1 MEVDMAI
8 ESLTKPEAT
17 FEAEAAR
24 AAPLAKRHE
33 GHQGPDG
40 EARSR
45 SAEVFTV
52 SGRGE
57 SIGFAM
63 ETVIGTDE
71 RQRVPDT
78 DLNPWRKICALR
90 IRGPGGTGAI
100 GTGWFIGPRT
110 VVTAGHCVFS
120 QTFFGGWADAV
131 EVIPGLNRLQNRSL
145 VRPFGSTV
153 ARRMSVLD
161 RWAKSDDREPDFDIG
176 CIHLDE
182 PLGDETGWF
191 GFASLPPDEL
201 VAFMVNISGYPSDLG
216 GGDEQH
222 FAKNR
227 ILHVSERRIFYDVDT
242 HGGQSGAPV
251 WIHEEEGS
259 PPLVVAVHAYGIGA
273 TPNSLGIVA
282 NSAPR
287 IVPEIYDIFE
297 GWLDRDTQPAT
308 AVG

>member
-1 MEVDMAI
+1 MAI
-8 ESLTKPEAT
+8 ESLTKPEALLA
-17 FEAEAAR
+17 AEATR
-24 AAPLAKRHE
+24 AAPPSRRHE
-33 GHQGPDG
+33 GRLGPGADV
-40 EARSR
+40 RSR

-71 RQRVPDT
+71 RKRVPDT
-78 DLNPWRKICALR
+78 DLHPWRKICALR

-131 EVIPGLNRLQNRSL
+131 EVIPGQNRQQNGTL
-145 VRPFGSTV
+145 IRPFGSAV
-153 ARRMSVLD
+153 GRRMSVLD
-161 RWAKSDDREPDFDIG
+161 EWAKSDDREPDFDIG

-182 PLGDETGWF
+182 PLGDKTGWF
-191 GFASLPPDEL
+191 GFASLPPNEL
-201 VAFMVNISGYPSDLG
+201 AGFMVNISGYPSDRG
-216 GGDEQH
+216 GGDEQY
-222 FAKNR
+222 FASNR
-227 ILHVSERRIFYDVDT
+227 ILHVGERRVFYDVDT

-251 WIHEEEGS
+251 WIQEADDA

-273 TPNSLGIVA
+273 TPTSLGIVA

-287 IVPEIYDIFE
+287 IIPEIYDILE
-297 GWLDRDTQPAT
+297 GWLEHDTQPAT

>member
-1 MEVDMAI
+1 MAL
-8 ESLTKPEAT
+8 ESLTKPAAT

-24 AAPLAKRHE
+24 VAPAAKRHE
-33 GHQGPDG
+33 GRHGPDG
-40 EARSR
+40 GPHSR
-45 SAEVFTV
+45 SADVFTV

-63 ETVIGTDE
+63 ETVIGEDE
-71 RQRVPDT
+71 RTRVPDT
-78 DLNPWRKICALR
+78 DLHPWRMICALR

-120 QTFFGGWADAV
+120 QTFFGGWAESV
-131 EVIPGLNRLQNRSL
+131 EVIPGHNRTQNGR
-145 VRPFGSTV
+145 VVKPFGSAV
-153 ARRMSVLD
+153 GRRMSVLD
-161 RWAKSDDREPDFDIG
+161 RWAQSDDREPDFDIG

-182 PLGDETGWF
+182 PLGEQTGWF
-191 GFASLPPDEL
+191 GFAALPPDAL
-201 VAFMVNISGYPSDLG
+201 VAHLVNISGYPSDRG
-216 GGDEQH
+216 GGDAQY
-222 FAKNR
+222 FAANR
-227 ILHVSERRIFYDVDT
+227 ILNVGERRVFYDVDT

-273 TPNSLGIVA
+273 TPTSLGIVA

-287 IVPEIYDIFE
+287 IIPEIHDIFE
-297 GWLDRDTQPAT
+297 GWLERDAQPAS